1 MPNNRRKTQHQK
13 ELLGTAR
20 ASRVVQRP
28 PADTVHPK
36 PPAELSN
43 QAKKIWRWLCHRMAE
58 DGTLRAKYLGAMA
71 GWCAAWARCREME
84 AILKRD
90 GPEMMRQGASG
101 QVNMAKH
108 HLLQPLNME
117 YKLMRS
123 FQADLGLSPKDAQAL
138 DIAETPSEDEALG
151 AQYLRGDNP
160 APN

>member
-20 ASRVVQRP
+20 ADRVIRRP

-36 PPAELSN
+36 PPVELSN
-43 QAKKIWRWLCHRMAE
+43 KARVIWRKLCFRMAE
-58 DGTLRAKYLGAMA
+58 DGTLRAKYEGAMA

-90 GPEMMRQGASG
+90 GPEVLREGSTG
-101 QVNMAKH
+101 QKNMAKH

-138 DIAETPSEDEALG
+138 DLAEPPGEDEDLG
-151 AQYLRGDNP
+151 ARYLRGDNP
-160 APN
+160 SPN

>member
-1 MPNNRRKTQHQK
+1 
-13 ELLGTAR
+13 
-20 ASRVVQRP
+20 
-28 PADTVHPK
+28 
-36 PPAELSN
+36 
-43 QAKKIWRWLCHRMAE
+43 
-58 DGTLRAKYLGAMA
+58 
-71 GWCAAWARCREME
+71 
-84 AILKRD
+84 
-90 GPEMMRQGASG
+90 MMRQASSG

>member
-1 MPNNRRKTQHQK
+1 MRRKTQAQK
-13 ELLGTAR
+13 ELQGTAR
-20 ASRVVQRP
+20 ADRSLHRP
-28 PADTVHPK
+28 PVDTVHPK

-43 QAKKIWRWLCHRMAE
+43 KARVIWRKLCFRMAE
-58 DGTLRAKYLGAMA
+58 DGTLRAKYEGAMA

-84 AILKRD
+84 AILKKD
-90 GPEMMRQGASG
+90 GPQVLHTGVNG

-138 DIAETPSEDEALG
+138 DISEPVDEEEDLG
-151 AQYLRGDNP
+151 ARYLRGRQS
-160 APN
+160 

>member
-138 DIAETPSEDEALG
+138 DIAETPGEDEALG

>member
-20 ASRVVQRP
+20 ASRAIHRP

-43 QAKKIWRWLCHRMAE
+43 QAKRIWRWLCRRMAE
-58 DGTLRAKYLGAMA
+58 DGTLRAKYEGAMA

>member
-1 MPNNRRKTQHQK
+1 MRRRTQAQK

-20 ASRVVQRP
+20 ADRTLSHS
-28 PADTVHPK
+28 PADVVHPR

-43 QAKKIWRWLCHRMAE
+43 QAKKIWRWLCKRMAE

>member
-1 MPNNRRKTQHQK
+1 MPNNRRKTQYQK

-20 ASRVVQRP
+20 ASRAIHRP

-58 DGTLRAKYLGAMA
+58 GGTLRAKYLGAMA
-71 GWCAAWARCREME
+71 GWCAAWARC
-84 AILKRD
+84 
-90 GPEMMRQGASG
+90 G

>member
-1 MPNNRRKTQHQK
+1 MPNNRRKTQYQK

-20 ASRVVQRP
+20 ASRAIHRP

-43 QAKKIWRWLCHRMAE
+43 KAKAIWRKLCHRMAE